1 MNYTKQ
7 MQKIIT
13 DYRESK
19 ENWPATKREI
29 AAWAINTGRWQMPA
43 STVIDRCAN
52 DLGEAMGE
60 MYILDKKGRRV
71 RQLHAAPIRRQG
83 VLFTEWD
90 DIRTATRQHMHLSSQ
105 NKRRSIVGECRQMK
119 VDLDSYNEAHPDQV
133 AIQISF
139 DFTMDIAEYEAALAA

>member
-7 MQKIIT
+7 MQSIVS

-19 ENWPATKREI
+19 ETWPATKREI
-29 AAWAINTGRWQMPA
+29 AAWAIRSGRWEMPA

-52 DLGEAMGE
+52 DLGEAMAE
-60 MYILDKKGRRV
+60 MYIVDKSGRRV
-71 RQLHAAPIRRQG
+71 RQMHPAPIKRQG

-90 DIRTATRQHMHLSSQ
+90 DIRTATREHMQLSSQ
-105 NKRRSIVGECRQMK
+105 QKRRAIVGECRQMK
-119 VDLDSYNEAHPDQV
+119 TDLDSYNKAHPTQSPIQV
-133 AIQISF
+133 SF